1 MPRYHR
7 ELFSSFYLLPS
18 SVFLVLE
25 QHLDPLTPST
35 CPAAQLWGV
44 SGDWL
49 PELAE
54 AGAVTSPPRF
64 AASRP
69 LQSLPMSQAWVQSP

>member
-1 MPRYHR
+1 MTRCHR
-7 ELFSSFYLLPS
+7 GLFSSFYLLPS

-25 QHLDPLTPST
+25 QRLDPLTPST
-35 CPAAQLWGV
+35 SPATQLSGV
-44 SGDWL
+44 GRDCL

-54 AGAVTSPPRF
+54 PGAVTSPPRF

>member
-18 SVFLVLE
+18 SVFLVLD
-25 QHLDPLTPST
+25 QRLDPLTPST
-35 CPAAQLWGV
+35 CPAAQLSGIG
-44 SGDWL
+44 GDWL

-54 AGAVTSPPRF
+54 AGAMTSSPRF